1 MSERSI
7 RGKVT
12 RFFFLLLVVSM
23 SLIGCGEGETS
34 DPTGIEEDGYFRTF
48 VWFATD
54 RQIIS
59 SADRVRVGRDRGTGE
74 LSYGKVEV
82 SIPDSHEIG
91 EIESPAWYQFFNRDD
106 PSEFV
111 LVLSL
116 DVYEGQPVFS
126 SEIQNQLVQG
136 ASDEA
141 LIFIHGFNVSF
152 EDAAKRTAQLAY
164 DLRFPGIPILY
175 SWPSQGS
182 FSKYPA
188 DEERVKW
195 TKDHLE
201 EFLNFVVTDLGLSR
215 VNIVAHS
222 MGNRALLN
230 ALANFEPPSVAE
242 GAAMMN
248 QIVLAAPDIDVGVFR
263 QLAEDFRD
271 KAERYT
277 LYTSPN
283 DKAIELSRR
292 FHDSPR
298 AGGSVVLVD
307 GIDTIDASAVET
319 SFLAH
324 SYFGDSI
331 LLDIFSLVR
340 NGLPPELRFGLRE
353 ENSEAGKYWVFE
365 PGAF

>member
-1 MSERSI
+1 
-7 RGKVT
+7 
-12 RFFFLLLVVSM
+12 M
-23 SLIGCGEGETS
+23 SLIGCSSPDTAPSAPES
-34 DPTGIEEDGYFRTF
+34 PDPIGIEEDGFFRTF

-59 SADRVRVGRDRGTGE
+59 SADKVRVGRDRGTGK

-91 EIESPAWYQFFNRDD
+91 EIESPAWYRFFNRDD
-106 PSEFV
+106 PSDFV

-126 SEIQNQLVQG
+126 SEIQNQLFQG

-141 LIFIHGFNVSF
+141 FIFIHGFNVSF
-152 EDAAKRTAQLAY
+152 DDAAKRTAQLAY
-164 DLRFPGIPILY
+164 DLRFSGIPILY
-175 SWPSQGS
+175 SWPSQGDVLN
-182 FSKYPA
+182 YAA
-188 DEERVKW
+188 DEASVQW

-201 EFLNFVVTDLGLSR
+201 DFLQFVVTDLGLSQ
-215 VNIVAHS
+215 VHVVAHS

-230 ALANFEPPSVAE
+230 ALAEFEPPSVAE
-242 GAAMMN
+242 GAAMMD

-263 QLAEDFRD
+263 QLAKEFRG

-283 DKAIELSRR
+283 DQAIKLS
-292 FHDSPR
+292 HSLHKYPR
-298 AGGSVVLVD
+298 AGGSVVIID

-319 SFLAH
+319 RFLDHSHSH
-324 SYFGDSI
+324 SYFVDSI
-331 LLDIFSLVR
+331 LSDIFSLVR
-340 NGLPPELRFGLRE
+340 NGLPPQKRFGLRQETSE
-353 ENSEAGKYWVFE
+353 EGTYWVFE
-365 PGAF
+365 RGAF